1 MVWQLA
7 AFRGGVALGRSCP
20 CGPVKSPRSHPVWPG
35 ILTDRAARAFWVGR
49 FVVRGRRR
57 AAWLEHGFWRI
68 TLQPPSKSPAEVSV
82 NELLDVAC
90 RFQWPSNS
98 RQQDSLAAIVAWPT
112 WRGPTQPVK
121 SAESPPGGS
130 ASSPP
135 RTTRLDTIQSG
146 GKSFGWRLSLSDA
159 KFCSTQ

>member
-1 MVWQLA
+1 MDL
-7 AFRGGVALGRSCP
+7 
-20 CGPVKSPRSHPVWPG
+20 PVGSLPW
-35 ILTDRAARAFWVGR
+35 
-49 FVVRGRRR
+49 RGRAGPHLSERPVQKSQEPSWPRLQTHR
-57 AAWLEHGFWRI
+57 ASMASWWAALSSEADAELLGWNTGFRESRFS
-68 TLQPPSKSPAEVSV
+68 PPSKSPAEVSV
-82 NELLDVAC
+82 NELPGVAC

-98 RQQDSLAAIVAWPT
+98 RQQDSLAAIVAWAT
-112 WRGPTQPVK
+112 WRGPIKSVK
-121 SAESPPGGS
+121 SAESHPGGS